1 MIVLVCRHPETKRM
15 VSTALVTL
23 RAGPLE
29 LVLADQAPRLSELG
43 ECCTLAIV
51 GTEIGESEV
60 QQVPRYLRGK
70 RCIRTTPTILLFDP
84 RSPQKLSTAGSLGYD
99 DFAELPLSAQEL
111 TARLGLLLG
120 RGARRRQALALTGVD
135 LATGL
140 RDVNKLTP
148 ALSILL
154 ENERGARSHILA
166 ASIRFDGALEI
177 EQSHGSGVYAAFMSQ
192 MAAEIRGQCQPLDLV
207 AWGGPD
213 RITLIRGQVRP
224 EECRP
229 WLDALAAKL
238 RPRPPEGAKATEAD
252 ARLEFTI
259 GAVGIDR
266 ARAVPGHDAK
276 AVLARIDAALLQADC
291 TQTLL
296 AFLQDDQ
303 AQPCQAA

>member
-1 MIVLVCRHPETKRM
+1 
-15 VSTALVTL
+15 
-23 RAGPLE
+23 
-29 LVLADQAPRLSELG
+29 
-43 ECCTLAIV
+43 
-51 GTEIGESEV
+51 
-60 QQVPRYLRGK
+60 
-70 RCIRTTPTILLFDP
+70 
-84 RSPQKLSTAGSLGYD
+84 
-99 DFAELPLSAQEL
+99 
-111 TARLGLLLG
+111 
-120 RGARRRQALALTGVD
+120 

-140 RDVNKLTP
+140 LDVNKLTP

-252 ARLEFTI
+252 ARLEFTS